1 MNKDFLRSVIN
12 ESMTINADD
21 VVINSDDVEVN
32 IEDEDEV
39 EVEDEPVLDE
49 PIVDEEVV
57 DEDEE
62 LDDEDE
68 VIVESL
74 KSKLESIRAKKSR
87 NKVKKAKLEA
97 LRKHRKMVKLSAKK
111 EAAELPEDEEEDPTL
126 SVCPV
131 CGSSEYDADSDTCPI
146 CGEDV
151 HKYLLADEVPEGED
165 EYSTIEVDG
174 DTKILVGEDGETKLA
189 EPDELLSVLA
199 QDTHEVVVPSL
210 DEEGELDTSEDA
222 ESEVVKIDSGVATY
236 VDDEVV
242 NESADIPE
250 DADTKQVAFL
260 RIDQPLS
267 IVEDMLTLEQDET
280 DITVDT
286 TDEGKSITFTPEVNT
301 DEPVETLES
310 EDADA
315 EVTDEEPAEDHAEP
329 VDDPEPVTVD
339 LDEVEGTTLVHVDDI
354 DSVPELV
361 EVVNQLLPDDMQ
373 ITESSDEDHVVTET
387 GRSVIKRNGKM
398 ESVKVVTVR
407 RTTEAVAIKKP
418 AKKVAS
424 KKATPK
430 KETKVATKAKATKK
444 PVAKKKTTKEASLPS
459 INKSGSKKFDKVTST
474 KVSDTK
480 SETDIKLMSVLENRA
495 SAKIRKILCSLGVTK
510 EVLES
515 ETGIKSINALVHI
528 AGNIKEYRS
537 GLKPNANGE
546 LDTLE

>member
-12 ESMTINADD
+12 ESMTINADE

-32 IEDEDEV
+32 IEDEDE
-39 EVEDEPVLDE
+39 EVEEPVAPVIDEP
-49 PIVDEEVV
+49 VDEEVV

-62 LDDEDE
+62 LDGEDE

-74 KSKLESIRAKKSR
+74 KSKLESIRANKSR
-87 NKVKKAKLEA
+87 NKIKKAKLEA
-97 LRKHRKMVKLSAKK
+97 LRKHRKMVKLSAKN

-131 CGSSEYDADSDTCPI
+131 CGSSEYNAETDTCPI

-267 IVEDMLTLEQDET
+267 IVEDMLTLDQDEA
-280 DITVDT
+280 DITVDN

-310 EDADA
+310 EDVDA
-315 EVTDEEPAEDHAEP
+315 EVTDEPAEDNAEP
-329 VDDPEPVTVD
+329 VSGPEPVTVD
-339 LDEVEGTTLVHVDDI
+339 LDEVEGATLVHVDDI
-354 DSVPELV
+354 DSVSELV

-387 GRSVIKRNGKM
+387 GRSVIKHNGKM

-418 AKKVAS
+418 TKKVDS

-430 KETKVATKAKATKK
+430 KETKVATKDKATKK

-474 KVSDTK
+474 KVSDAK

-546 LDTLE
+546 LDTME

>member
-32 IEDEDEV
+32 IEDEEV
-39 EVEDEPVLDE
+39 EVDDEPVLDE

-62 LDDEDE
+62 LSEDDE
-68 VIVESL
+68 VVVESL

-87 NKVKKAKLEA
+87 NKIKKAKLEA

-222 ESEVVKIDSGVATY
+222 ESEVVKIDSGIATY
-236 VDDEVV
+236 VGDEVV

-250 DADTKQVAFL
+250 DAETKQVAFL

-267 IVEDMLTLEQDET
+267 IVEDMLTLNQDEA

-286 TDEGKSITFTPEVNT
+286 TDDGKSITFTPEVNT

-310 EDADA
+310 EDVDA
-315 EVTDEEPAEDHAEP
+315 EVAEEPTEDHVEP
-329 VDDPEPVTVD
+329 VEVPEPVTVD

-354 DSVPELV
+354 DSVSELV
-361 EVVNQLLPDDMQ
+361 EVVNQLLPEDMQ
-373 ITESSDEDHVVTET
+373 ITESSDEEHVVTET

-418 AKKVAS
+418 AKKVDS

-430 KETKVATKAKATKK
+430 KETKVATKAKSTKK

-459 INKSGSKKFDKVTST
+459 INKSGSKKFDEVTAT
-474 KVSDTK
+474 KVSDAK

-546 LDTLE
+546 LDTME